1 MTAADR
7 LKALLDQW
15 EIKPGDKHRPERRN
29 SPTLW
34 LANQRDDSLAFDVD
48 DAVVFLDALSALEEL
63 VRAADTYVD
72 IPDGKGRNTYGIELA
87 LEALEEALR

>member
-1 MTAADR
+1 M
-7 LKALLDQW
+7 
-15 EIKPGDKHRPERRN
+15 
-29 SPTLW
+29 
-34 LANQRDDSLAFDVD
+34 
-48 DAVVFLDALSALEEL
+48 VFLDALSALEEL